1 MEIFDS
7 CPLKYTHGERW
18 TLPCA
23 SERTVSARTH
33 AHTHV
38 HTHAC
43 THVRVCTCA
52 GRTCC
57 MPVSLGLDLCV
68 QQLQH
73 RSVIDI
79 GGAHQFP
86 RRAHSRSQP
95 ASQPTNQPTYLP
107 TYLPTTITRLLSSYR
122 SYITR
127 EDDYSLGTLTGW
139 LMFAVRA
146 RARWSSRPFSPRS
159 FKLTSQIRFGL
170 S

>member
-7 CPLKYTHGERW
+7 CPR
-18 TLPCA
+18 A
-23 SERTVSARTH
+23 Q
-33 AHTHV
+33 V
-38 HTHAC
+38 HTHREKDTHSLPHARI
-43 THVRVCTCA
+43 HVRVPACL

-57 MPVSLGLDLCV
+57 APVSVGLDLCV
-68 QQLQH
+68 QQLQR

-95 ASQPTNQPTYLP
+95 ASQPASQPTNQPTYP
-107 TYLPTTITRLLSSYR
+107 PPPGVLSSYR

-127 EDDYSLGTLTGW
+127 EDDYSLGRLTGW

-146 RARWSSRPFSPRS
+146 RARGCSHPPRS
-159 FKLTSQIRFGL
+159 FKLTYFGL
-170 S
+170 P

>member
-7 CPLKYTHGERW
+7 CPLKYTHRERR

-23 SERTVSARTH
+23 RASKRVSEPARTH
-33 AHTHV
+33 V
-38 HTHAC
+38 R

-79 GGAHQFP
+79 GDAHQFHV
-86 RRAHSRSQP
+86 ALTHAANQP
-95 ASQPTNQPTYLP
+95 ASQPANQPTYLP
-107 TYLPTTITRLLSSYR
+107 TTTITRLLSSYR

-139 LMFAVRA
+139 LMVAVRA
-146 RARWSSRPFSPRS
+146 RAR
-159 FKLTSQIRFGL
+159 
-170 S
+170 